1 MSRKRA
7 KPLSRSRFKWPLAVF
22 RADYRAIIRVN
33 GLDAYFFVRFLR
45 VMAITFTPIWI
56 ISWIVLLPTTSVG
69 TIVGVNAGL
78 DKFTFGN
85 IAPSEQARYA
95 AHIILVY
102 IFTCALHLLFSA
114 LSSHSAQFGSS
125 TKSRARCATLSS
137 PANST

>member
-1 MSRKRA
+1 M
-7 KPLSRSRFKWPLAVF
+7 WPLAVF

-56 ISWIVLLPTTSVG
+56 ISWIVLLPTTSVN

-85 IAPSEQARYA
+85 IAPGKDARYA

-102 IFTCALHLLFSA
+102 IFTCALHLS
-114 LSSHSAQFGSS
+114 LS
-125 TKSRARCATLSS
+125 
-137 PANST
+137 